1 MEPNEFIE
9 LMTFTRKGTPI
20 KPLSV
25 IEINGNFVVAIYK
38 GEKSPADI
46 LIRYRQKL
54 KNGGWSRI
62 RTPKHIHW
70 TVDIL
75 IKTEDLDKSKQIAEK
90 IQVLLEERFPEVT
103 EPLVDIKDGLP
114 QVEILIDRDK
124 LYTFGLNIYSVGQ
137 EIKASIDG
145 IAASRYRDGGSEYD
159 ILIILDDED
168 RNELPDLDK
177 IFVMNIILKKK
188 KELFVFH

>member
-75 IKTEDLDKSKQIAEK
+75 IKMFQNEELTKSFLDKLMEIWEKEIHPITQKEGDEIKLEELLNYDAETLEKFKELSKYGEYNVKFLLLLAKLLMLQEKTNYPKGTLFQDLLKKLKEGEDLFS
-90 IQVLLEERFPEVT
+90 
-103 EPLVDIKDGLP
+103 
-114 QVEILIDRDK
+114 IL
-124 LYTFGLNIYSVGQ
+124 Q
-137 EIKASIDG
+137 KAT
-145 IAASRYRDGGSEYD
+145 YRG
-159 ILIILDDED
+159 
-168 RNELPDLDK
+168 
-177 IFVMNIILKKK
+177 
-188 KELFVFH
+188 